1 MYHSKALPLLIG
13 CVQCDVDNGAHCRL
27 YNMVAAQR
35 DIEGKQRLCISAFFK
50 VPEQI
55 NDVSPCRNIPTQAH
69 EVDPF
74 QKIIYDWVEAI
85 YMDKS
90 AHTQFCRNEQCFWS
104 TINVSFCTATM
115 WPAQQY
121 PEWSSKDHIPDGF
134 DWLVILQLT
143 TLDWLEIRPFSGGGS
158 Q

>member
-1 MYHSKALPLLIG
+1 MGKRVYHSKALPLLIG

-55 NDVSPCRNIPTQAH
+55 NDVSPYRNIPTQAH

-74 QKIIYDWVEAI
+74 QKIMTGLRPFTWT
-85 YMDKS
+85 K
-90 AHTQFCRNEQCFWS
+90 AHTHNSVEMN
-104 TINVSFCTATM
+104 NVFG
-115 WPAQQY
+115 PQ
-121 PEWSSKDHIPDGF
+121 
-134 DWLVILQLT
+134 
-143 TLDWLEIRPFSGGGS
+143 
-158 Q
+158 